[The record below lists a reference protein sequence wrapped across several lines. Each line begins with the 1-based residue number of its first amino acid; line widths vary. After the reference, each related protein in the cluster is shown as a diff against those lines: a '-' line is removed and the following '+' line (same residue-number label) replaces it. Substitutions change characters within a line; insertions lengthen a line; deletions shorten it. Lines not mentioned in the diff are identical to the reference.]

1 MRQTGLDQCDKS
13 PQAGHPQTAESTC
26 AKQTRG
32 WRVEDAVTAPF
43 GQCRDRVRSEWIDE
57 NQQMNLG
64 YYEVAFDRATDA
76 WFDNNGVGEAHF
88 KLPRPTRAGRGIG
101 LDQKPE
107 R

>member
-1 MRQTGLDQCDKS
+1 M
-13 PQAGHPQTAESTC
+13 
-26 AKQTRG
+26 
-32 WRVEDAVTAPF
+32 EDAVTAPF
-43 GQCRDRVRSEWIDE
+43 GQCRDRVRSEWIDD

-64 YYEVAFDRATDA
+64 YYVVAFAWAADA
-76 WFDNNGVGEAHF
+76 WFDNKGFGEAHF